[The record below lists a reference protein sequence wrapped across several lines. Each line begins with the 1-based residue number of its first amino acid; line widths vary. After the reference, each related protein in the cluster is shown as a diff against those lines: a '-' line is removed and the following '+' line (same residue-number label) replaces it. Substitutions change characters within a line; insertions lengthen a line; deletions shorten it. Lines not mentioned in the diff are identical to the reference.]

1 MTTTEFVEYYQKW
14 VGTIQVSN
22 RKIYRVEKV
31 YEKDDEIFITMK
43 ELLTGRTDVEYTTV
57 SYRDFQLNFSVAK

>member
-43 ELLTGRTDVEYTTV
+43 ELLTGRADVEYTTV
-57 SYRDFQLNFSVAK
+57 NYRDFQLNFSVAK